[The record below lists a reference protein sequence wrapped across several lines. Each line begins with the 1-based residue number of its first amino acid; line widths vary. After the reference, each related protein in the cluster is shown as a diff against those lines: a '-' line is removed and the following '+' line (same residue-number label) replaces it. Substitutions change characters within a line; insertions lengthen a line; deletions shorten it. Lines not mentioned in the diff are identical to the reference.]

1 MRIVSLVP
9 SATEMLFALGLGADV
24 VGVTHECDY
33 PPEAQDLPKV
43 TRDLLPPGLSA
54 AEIDAAV
61 KERTLAGESI
71 YELDAEALHE
81 LAPDLIVTQALCSVC
96 AVSYDDVRAIAEEID
111 TQPMVISLDPHT
123 VGEVL
128 GDARTL
134 AQATDTQGRRGRPR
148 AGGLGADRP
157 DPAGC
162 TRGARRPRVAALEW
176 LDPPFAAGHW
186 TPQLIE
192 YAGGEDVLGFAGENS
207 AERSWEEVA
216 ASRPD
221 VVIVMPCGYDAE
233 IAHREA
239 EMHRDQLAAL
249 GAGEVV
255 AVDAAAY
262 FSRPGPRIIDGL
274 ELLAHIL
281 HPELVPEPPAG
292 ADGRCDGRSCDR
304 APSDRDAVGRQ
315 AVTARHGDR
324 GDHADHRHR
333 DAAGERRRGHPPPL
347 AELDDQPA
355 ADQPRRQPADV
366 AADRDPGDA
375 EVEDDVDD
383 QDHRQA
389 ALPDR
394 DPAIVGDDDQRAEHA
409 EAGSRGADG
418 HRLRARTAA
427 RRTTPP
433 AATRST
439 RRAKLSAPDRRLQHR
454 AHEVQEHHVEQ
465 DVEDAVVQEAGGQ
478 QPVVVVVLRDQRV
491 PNSAPWSYTVPT
503 RP

>member
-9 SATEMLFALGLGADV
+9 SATEMLFALGLGSDV

-33 PPEAQDLPKV
+33 PVQAQDLPKV

-71 YELDAEALHE
+71 YVLDAAALHE

-134 AQATDTQGRRGRPR
+134 AQATDTKDAAVDLLQEASARI
-148 AGGLGADRP
+148 DRIRLL
-157 DPAGC
+157 
-162 TRGARRPRVAALEW
+162 TRGARRPRVVALEW

-186 TPQLIE
+186 TPQLID
-192 YAGGEDVLGFAGENS
+192 YAGGEDILGLAGENS
-207 AERSWEEVA
+207 EERSWEEVA

-221 VVIVMPCGYDAE
+221 IVIVMPCGYDAE

-262 FSRPGPRIIDGL
+262 FSRPGPRLIEGL
-274 ELLAHIL
+274 ELLAHIV
-281 HPELVPEPPAG
+281 HPELVPDPPAG
-292 ADGRCDGRSCDR
+292 AEALS
-304 APSDRDAVGRQ
+304 
-315 AVTARHGDR
+315 
-324 GDHADHRHR
+324 
-333 DAAGERRRGHPPPL
+333 
-347 AELDDQPA
+347 
-355 ADQPRRQPADV
+355 V
-366 AADRDPGDA
+366 A
-375 EVEDDVDD
+375 
-383 QDHRQA
+383 
-389 ALPDR
+389 L
-394 DPAIVGDDDQRAEHA
+394 
-409 EAGSRGADG
+409 
-418 HRLRARTAA
+418 
-427 RRTTPP
+427 
-433 AATRST
+433 
-439 RRAKLSAPDRRLQHR
+439 
-454 AHEVQEHHVEQ
+454 
-465 DVEDAVVQEAGGQ
+465 
-478 QPVVVVVLRDQRV
+478 
-491 PNSAPWSYTVPT
+491 
-503 RP
+503 